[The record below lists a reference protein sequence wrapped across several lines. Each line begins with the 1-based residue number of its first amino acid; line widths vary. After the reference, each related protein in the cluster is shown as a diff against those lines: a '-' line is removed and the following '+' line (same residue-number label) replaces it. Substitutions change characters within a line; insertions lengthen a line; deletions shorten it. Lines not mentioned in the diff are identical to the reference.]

1 MRWPDQR
8 TSQSQAFRRY
18 AHVEIGRCAV
28 ALLLAVVAGAQTTG
42 IYTASIAPKEG
53 ETLTA
58 PCRYELTLP
67 ARNVATRA
75 VLAVFDRGQE
85 TRAFYDD
92 ESLFEFAA
100 NHRLGLL
107 WARHCPASDTGE
119 IDAAP
124 ANGIGRAM
132 LSALD
137 DFAQSSK
144 HGELATAKLI
154 LVGVAQ
160 AGPLAA
166 AMPAFAADRV
176 LAGIVYAPLGVA
188 GLKLAPQ
195 HAGIPQLIIANGADP
210 VAGTREPYEYFE
222 RHFANGAPWAFAV
235 QNGAPHDGALSST
248 KALMLEWLDMLLTT
262 VPDTTAPVSMGSV
275 QRTGWWLYIQLQDT
289 ALRDASNR
297 PVSRAKD
304 ARAEKVGQPAPS
316 SYVPAGWM
324 PTKKAAAEWQSFV
337 RRQSHASDAK
347 Y

>member
-1 MRWPDQR
+1 MK
-8 TSQSQAFRRY
+8 
-18 AHVEIGRCAV
+18 VGRCAIP
-28 ALLLAVVAGAQTTG
+28 LLFAVVSGAQTTG
-42 IYTASIAPKEG
+42 VYTVSIAPKQG
-53 ETLTA
+53 ETFDA
-58 PCRYELTLP
+58 PCRFELTLP

-107 WARHCPASDTGE
+107 WVRHCPASETGE
-119 IDAAP
+119 IDPAP
-124 ANGIGRAM
+124 GKGMGRA
-132 LSALD
+132 LFSALD
-137 DFAQSSK
+137 EFAQSSK

-166 AMPAFAADRV
+166 ATPTFAADRV
-176 LAGIVYAPLGVA
+176 LASILYAPLGVA

-195 HAGIPQLIIANGADP
+195 PAGIPQLIIANGADP

-222 RHFANGAPWAFAV
+222 RHFANGAPWAFAI

-248 KALMLEWLDMLLTT
+248 KELMLDWMEMLLTT

-275 QRTGWWLYIQLQDT
+275 QRTGWWLYVQLQDT
-289 ALRDASNR
+289 ALRDAANR
-297 PVSRAKD
+297 PVARAKD
-304 ARAEKVGQPAPS
+304 AKAEKVGQPAPS
-316 SYVPAGWM
+316 SYVPAGWA
-324 PTKKAAAEWQSFV
+324 PTKKAASEWQAFV
-337 RRQSHASDAK
+337 RKQSHVSDAK